1 LRLGTLLLLAAALI
15 PLRAADLDQTLRGV
29 ENRYNTAK
37 TIQVNFVQ
45 TYQARGRKTTE
56 KGVLFLRKPGR
67 MRWQYS
73 SPEGKLYV
81 SDGSTVW
88 SYDPQDKRA
97 EKSKL
102 KETADMQAPLAFLLG
117 RLNFHDDFGK
127 FVSSPQGPDMKIT
140 AYPKSDKLPY
150 TEVSF
155 LVTPNFVIRQLS
167 VMGQDGSH
175 MEYIFEDEKKDP
187 LLTDALFHFT
197 PPAGVQVVD
206 AGQ

>member
-1 LRLGTLLLLAAALI
+1 LRLAAFALLSAALI
-15 PLRAADLDQTLRGV
+15 PVRAADLDHTLKGV
-29 ENRYNTAK
+29 EDRYNTAK
-37 TIQVNFVQ
+37 TIQVQFAQ
-45 TYQARGRKTTE
+45 TYSARGRKTTE

-88 SYDPQDKRA
+88 SYDPEDKRV

-117 RLNFHDDFGK
+117 RLNFHEDFGK
-127 FVSSPQGPDMKIT
+127 FESSMQGADMKIT

-150 TEVSF
+150 TQVSF
-155 LVTPNFVIRQLS
+155 LVAPNSVIKQLS
-167 VMGQDGSH
+167 VTGQDGSR

-187 LLTDALFHFT
+187 LLSDALFHFT
-197 PPAGVQVVD
+197 PPAGVPVVD